1 MYEQRKKMVTQTR
14 TKMNHLISCLRLT
27 TKSQVWTPQTVKLT
41 VMTGFGDRDAGC
53 NALYHSV

>member
-1 MYEQRKKMVTQTR
+1 MYEERKKMVTQTR

-53 NALYHSV
+53 NTH